1 MALRTKPQADR
12 GRNLTQGWE
21 LSVGLLAAVCAAA
34 GEANAQAAPQQ
45 AEQPPA
51 AASNITSYKPDFFA
65 QFRPNTAMDMVNRL
79 PGFSFDGGSGERG
92 FSGTAGNVLIDG
104 QRPPS
109 RSESLNSI
117 IARIPAGG
125 VERIDVVRGGAEGI
139 DMQGKSIVANIIRKK
154 DAGVTGSI
162 GGTLSMSDAG
172 TLSPNTTLQLR
183 SQADGQLIEGSVS
196 LIRGEGSNDSTFER
210 RDPAGTV
217 LRAGQSG
224 SESVYERIDA
234 AGSWEAAWLGGKL
247 RINGQASGNRL
258 NYTGG
263 SQFALPGGQQDSTG
277 QEENLSGEAGV
288 RYSRNLES
296 GYSLALVGFQSLR
309 TRDRD
314 TTFARNG
321 VIGQPDFTSGT
332 LLASEG
338 GESIARATLQAPKMG
353 EWTLEGG
360 GELVY
365 NYSEQQNVFFFNGAA
380 VSLEGDRF
388 RVDELRADG
397 FVTATWAPSPQLNV
411 ETGMRFEWSR
421 IEADSNA
428 GVSEKALTYLKPRV
442 NVSWTPD
449 EGHQWGARIE
459 RKVDQLD
466 FASFASAAAFE
477 EEIFGVGNP
486 EAEPEKSWTFEL
498 RYQRQFGGQNSLSA
512 TYTHELTEDVLG
524 RAILVVPGVPP
535 ASARIFEIT
544 RNGGEATRDMFNV
557 KGSFELD
564 GLGMPGGILSF
575 GGTLTDT
582 NLADPVT
589 GEDHDIDNAMPW
601 EWSVSLQQTLGNGDF
616 RWGIFLEDD
625 ADRRE
630 WEPQY
635 LNRFNSGPFLGANLT
650 WKPWA
655 GWTFGAGVNNILAQ
669 DAKAEFAFF
678 SAPRTVGATPTYTD
692 YDSNHQQRQFFINV
706 RRNF

>member
-1 MALRTKPQADR
+1 M
-12 GRNLTQGWE
+12 TQGWG
-21 LSVGLLAAVCAAA
+21 LSIGLLAAACAAA
-34 GEANAQAAPQQ
+34 SEASAQTGPAQG
-45 AEQPPA
+45 EQPA
-51 AASNITSYKPDFFA
+51 ASASNITSYKPDFFA
-65 QFRPNTAMDMVNRL
+65 QFRPNTAMDMIGRL

-109 RSESLNSI
+109 RSESLSSI

-139 DMQGKSIVANIIRKK
+139 DMQGKSVVANIVRKR

-162 GGTLSMSDAG
+162 SGAVTASDAG
-172 TLSPNTTLQLR
+172 DVSPNSTLQLR
-183 SQADGQLIEGSVS
+183 NQADGQVIEGSLS
-196 LIRGEGSNDSTFER
+196 LIRSEGSNENAFER
-210 RDPAGTV
+210 IDTAGTV
-217 LRAGQSG
+217 LRAGKSG

-234 AGSWEAAWLGGKL
+234 AGAWETAWLGGNL

-258 NYTGG
+258 DYSGG
-263 SQFALPGGQQDSTG
+263 ARFTLPGGQQNNAG
-277 QEENLSGEAGV
+277 HEENLSGEAGL
-288 RYSRNLES
+288 RYSRSLEG
-296 GYSLALVGFQSLR
+296 GYSLELVGFQSVR

-314 TTFARNG
+314 TTFARDG
-321 VIGQPDFTSGT
+321 LVGQTNFTSGT
-332 LLASEG
+332 LLATEG
-338 GESIARATLQAPKMG
+338 GESITRATLQAPKMG
-353 EWTLEGG
+353 DWAIEGG

-365 NYSEQQNVFFFNGAA
+365 NYSEQQNAFFFNGAP

-397 FVTATWAPSPQLNV
+397 FVTATWAPSPQLNI

-428 GVSEKALTYLKPRV
+428 GMSEKALTYLKPRV
-442 NVSWTPD
+442 NVSWTPE
-449 EGHQWGARIE
+449 EGHQWGGRIE

-466 FASFASAAAFE
+466 FGSFASAAAFE

-512 TYTHELTEDVLG
+512 SYRHVLTEDVLG

-535 ASARIFEIT
+535 VPTRVFEIT
-544 RNGGEATRDMFNV
+544 RNGGEATSDVFNV

-564 GLGMPGGILSF
+564 SYGMQGGILSF
-575 GGTLTDT
+575 GGTLTET
-582 NLADPVT
+582 NLTDPVT
-589 GEDHDIDNAMPW
+589 GADHDIDLSMPW
-601 EWSVSLQQTLGNGDF
+601 EWNISLQQTLGNGDF
-616 RWGIFLEDD
+616 RWSVFLEDD
-625 ADRRE
+625 ADQRA

-635 LNRFNSGPFLGANLT
+635 LNRYSSGPYLGANLT
-650 WKPWA
+650 WKPWT
-655 GWTFGAGVNNILAQ
+655 GWTFGAGVNNILAN
-669 DAKAEFAFF
+669 DAKAEFVFF
-678 SAPRTVGATPTYTD
+678 DAPRTIGATPTYTD
-692 YDSNHQQRQFFINV
+692 YDTNRQQRQFFVTV